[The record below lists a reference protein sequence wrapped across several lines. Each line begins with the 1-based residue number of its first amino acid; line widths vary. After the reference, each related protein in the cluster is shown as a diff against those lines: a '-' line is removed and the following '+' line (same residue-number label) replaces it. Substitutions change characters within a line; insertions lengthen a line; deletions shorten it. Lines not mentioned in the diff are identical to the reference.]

1 MRYHPQILRGEQ
13 AWENGRLDKNWPI
26 VRALGGFYSPKRVF
40 VIYSVKPAPGH
51 KKSQL
56 VTSNNHLVTSGYV
69 LVTPGNM

>member
-1 MRYHPQILRGEQ
+1 MAQ
-13 AWENGRLDKNWPI
+13 
-26 VRALGGFYSPKRVF
+26 VLGGIYGPKRIYG
-40 VIYSVKPAPGH
+40 IYSVKPAPGH